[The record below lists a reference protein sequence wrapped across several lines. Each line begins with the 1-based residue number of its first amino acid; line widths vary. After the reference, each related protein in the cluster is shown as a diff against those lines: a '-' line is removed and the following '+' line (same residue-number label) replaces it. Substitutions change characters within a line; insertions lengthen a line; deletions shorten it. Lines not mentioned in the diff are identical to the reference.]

1 MSGLFDTLSALWYS
15 LISSPRYAVT
25 ARISPGRSSGPSLSR
40 CSRITTVTTK
50 STRVNQQIRV
60 REVRVID
67 EEGNQL
73 GIYPIQDALRLA
85 FDKGLDLVEV
95 APNAVPPVCRLLD
108 FGKFQFEKQKKDR
121 EARKAQKIIEMKEIR
136 LRPRTGEHDLD
147 TKVRQ
152 ALSFLEEGSKVKVT
166 VRFRG
171 REITHPEI
179 AREQLD
185 EFASK
190 VGAAAIIEAQPLL
203 EGKNL
208 FMMLGPNPANKK

>member
-1 MSGLFDTLSALWYS
+1 M
-15 LISSPRYAVT
+15 
-25 ARISPGRSSGPSLSR
+25 
-40 CSRITTVTTK
+40 
-50 STRVNQQIRV
+50 
-60 REVRVID
+60 RVID

-73 GIYPIQDALRLA
+73 GVFPIQEALRLA
-85 FDKGLDLVEV
+85 FDRGLDLVEV

-108 FGKFQFEKQKKDR
+108 FGKYQFDKQKKER
-121 EARKAQKIIEMKEIR
+121 EARKAQKVIEIKEIR
-136 LRPRTGEHDLD
+136 LRPRTAENDLD

-152 ALSFLEEGSKVKVT
+152 ALSFLDEGAKVKVT

-185 EFASK
+185 EFAQK
-190 VGAAAIIEAQPLL
+190 VGAAAIIEATPLL

-208 FMMLGPNPANKK
+208 FMMLGPNPANKKPEKPAAG

>member
-1 MSGLFDTLSALWYS
+1 
-15 LISSPRYAVT
+15 
-25 ARISPGRSSGPSLSR
+25 
-40 CSRITTVTTK
+40 
-50 STRVNQQIRV
+50 
-60 REVRVID
+60 VID

-73 GIYPIQDALRLA
+73 GIYTTQDALRLA
-85 FDKGLDLVEV
+85 YERGLDLVEV

-108 FGKFQFEKQKKDR
+108 FGKFQYEKQKKDR

-179 AREQLD
+179 ARDQLE
-185 EFASK
+185 EFATK
-190 VGAAAIIEAQPLL
+190 VGAAAVLEALPSL

-208 FMMLGPNPANKK
+208 FMMLAPNPANKK

>member
-1 MSGLFDTLSALWYS
+1 M
-15 LISSPRYAVT
+15 
-25 ARISPGRSSGPSLSR
+25 
-40 CSRITTVTTK
+40 
-50 STRVNQQIRV
+50 NQQIRV

-73 GIYPIQDALRLA
+73 GILPIQEALRVA
-85 FDKGLDLVEV
+85 YERSLDLVGV
-95 APNAVPPVCRLLD
+95 ATNAVPPVCRLLGC
-108 FGKFQFEKQKKDR
+108 GKFQYEKQKKER
-121 EARKAQKIIEMKEIR
+121 EARKAQKVIEIKEIR

-152 ALSFLEEGSKVKVT
+152 AISFLDEDSKVKVA

-185 EFASK
+185 EFAAK
-190 VGAAAIIEAQPLL
+190 VGAAAVIEMAPSM
-203 EGKNL
+203 EGRNL
-208 FMMLGPNPANKK
+208 FMLLSPNPATKKQ

>member
-1 MSGLFDTLSALWYS
+1 M
-15 LISSPRYAVT
+15 
-25 ARISPGRSSGPSLSR
+25 
-40 CSRITTVTTK
+40 
-50 STRVNQQIRV
+50 
-60 REVRVID
+60 RVID